1 MKIIPAIDLIDGES
15 VRLVQGDYSQKSQM
29 PRTPEEAIRFYQN
42 YEQVTRIHVVDLIG
56 AKEQAARESSLVG
69 ELKALTD
76 IPLEIGGGLRN
87 QETIEIYNQLG
98 IDYFILGTRAIQD
111 VDWLKEMVVSYP
123 GRIFV
128 GIDAKGEDIYI
139 DGWTKN
145 SGRQIDEYVEE
156 IESFDL
162 AGIIYTDIAKDGME
176 QGPNVERTAQLQ
188 KKTSHL
194 VVASG
199 GVRHQEDLDGLEASG
214 IKEAIVGKAANTNAF
229 WEGLHNK

>member
-15 VRLVQGDYSQKSQM
+15 VRLKQGDYNQKSQM
-29 PRTPEEAIRFYQN
+29 PRNPEEALAFYAQFK
-42 YEQVTRIHVVDLIG
+42 QVQRIHVVDLIG
-56 AKEQAARESSLVG
+56 AKEQATRESSLVG

-76 IPLEIGGGLRN
+76 LPLEIGGGLRK
-87 QETIEIYNQLG
+87 QETLEIYDDLG
-98 IDYFILGTRAIQD
+98 IDYFILGTKAIID
-111 VDWLKEMVVSYP
+111 IPWLQEMVALYP

-145 SGRQIDEYVEE
+145 SGRQIDEYLDE
-156 IESFDL
+156 IESLDL

-176 QGPNVERTAQLQ
+176 TGPNVKRTAQLQ
-188 KKTSHL
+188 KYTGHV

-199 GVRHQEDLDGLEASG
+199 GVRHQADLDRLKAAG
-214 IKEAIVGKAANTNAF
+214 IQEAIVGKAANTNAF
-229 WEGLHNK
+229 WEGLRID

>member
-15 VRLVQGDYSQKSQM
+15 VRLVQGDYTQKSQM
-29 PRTPEEAIRFYQN
+29 PRTPEEAIAF
-42 YEQVTRIHVVDLIG
+42 YEQYKQVQRIHVVDLIG

-69 ELKALTD
+69 KLKDLTN

-87 QETIEIYNQLG
+87 RETIELYNQMG

-111 VDWLKEMVVSYP
+111 VDWLKEMVALYP

-128 GIDAKGEDIYI
+128 GIDAKDEDIYV
-139 DGWTKN
+139 DGWTKK
-145 SGRQIDEYVEE
+145 SGRQMTEYVLEMEE
-156 IESFDL
+156 LDL

-188 KKTSHL
+188 KQTRHL

-199 GVRHQEDLDGLEASG
+199 GVRHQEDLDRLEASG
-214 IKEAIVGKAANTNAF
+214 IKEAIVGKAANTDEF
-229 WEGLHNK
+229 WEGLRFE

>member
-15 VRLVQGDYSQKSQM
+15 VRLVQGDYTQKSQM
-29 PRTPEEAIRFYQN
+29 PRTPEEAIAF
-42 YEQVTRIHVVDLIG
+42 YEQYKQVQRIHVVDLIG

-69 ELKALTD
+69 ELKALTN

-87 QETIEIYNQLG
+87 RETIELYNQMG

-111 VDWLKEMVVSYP
+111 VDWLKEMVALYP

-128 GIDAKGEDIYI
+128 GIDAKDEDIYV
-139 DGWTKN
+139 DGWTKK
-145 SGRQIDEYVEE
+145 SGRQITEYVLEMEE
-156 IESFDL
+156 LDL

-176 QGPNVERTAQLQ
+176 EGPNVERTAQLQ
-188 KKTSHL
+188 KQTRHL

-199 GVRHQEDLDGLEASG
+199 GVRHQEDLDRLEASG
-214 IKEAIVGKAANTNAF
+214 IKEAIVGKAANTDEF
-229 WEGLHNK
+229 WEGLRFE